1 MSGVRKQLDISERL
15 DQTNPYYPNS
25 RMILSLYY
33 SGRYEEAAEFA
44 QSRMALSNN
53 YFILDS
59 YGFLMLN
66 TGNYQEAI
74 QYFKKAID
82 IEGFRFPRMLGWMG
96 ASYARKW

>member
-1 MSGVRKQLDISERL
+1 
-15 DQTNPYYPNS
+15 
-25 RMILSLYY
+25 MILSLYY

-96 ASYARKW
+96 ASYARNGEREKSLEIVKELKVKKE